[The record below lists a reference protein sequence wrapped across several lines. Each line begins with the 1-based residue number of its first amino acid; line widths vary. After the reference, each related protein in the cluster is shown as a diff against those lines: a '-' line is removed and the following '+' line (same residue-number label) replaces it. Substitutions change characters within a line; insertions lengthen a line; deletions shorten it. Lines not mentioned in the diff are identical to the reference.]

1 MSPHIA
7 PATTPATRARL
18 RPPTSAAVGLLA
30 TSLLLTACAGDSIP
44 GGQGGGTSGGQGG
57 SQADPLPTT
66 DDVLGLPQDAFDSI
80 DWYPGEALH
89 MLDSEGLTLAEVEQL
104 EADAL
109 AAEPDGLPV
118 ALHPEMIRVYYSDDS
133 MDEGEFGELQEAEW
147 LVGMSDGTAIAPVA
161 FAGIGEP
168 PRAPLTAA
176 TPADVPA
183 DVLAQWE
190 LTASEAAQIALGL
203 EDGRVVR
210 VGIPEGLENPMVTV
224 VVEREDRSR
233 TRVTIDAVSGDPL
246 NVVELES

>member
-1 MSPHIA
+1 
-7 PATTPATRARL
+7 
-18 RPPTSAAVGLLA
+18 
-30 TSLLLTACAGDSIP
+30 
-44 GGQGGGTSGGQGG
+44 
-57 SQADPLPTT
+57 
-66 DDVLGLPQDAFDSI
+66 
-80 DWYPGEALH
+80 